1 MAKDPTRSRTLLY
14 ALPSDFAGWRRGGH
28 ASRLPA
34 GFPVLRGG
42 PAVSALISPALAA
55 PLAFDQLILS
65 VNAAVKGAG
74 VLRAEVSV
82 LQKEWSPWFAMADL
96 RGAEGSSV
104 PSKPV
109 PQGEVGQD
117 LLKLTR
123 KASAFRLR
131 FLLTGG
137 PSSRAEI
144 KLAAVC
150 LTDSSL
156 PYSAA
161 AMDRGPYAG
170 AFSLKVKPV
179 SQMRLPHPRCKDM
192 CSPVSVSMAL
202 AGIGLPAEPLRQ
214 AAAARDRAADIYG
227 NWTLNARA
235 ASLRGA
241 AAWYTRFN
249 TFAEAEAAVRRGL
262 PLAASLT
269 FGPGEL
275 RGSPLKKGTRGHFV
289 LIKGFDARGNV
300 ICNEPAVKAG
310 RAERVYL
317 REEFARAWFRNKF
330 GAAYLIVR
338 DPAVFSVVAVTAES
352 LYSAPAATP
361 ALKKKLIESQLLM
374 NEAVHPLSRRAGWTK
389 VEALEQPHKSGSH
402 RGPSGCYAGFLR
414 SSSLRADPL
423 PPPNYCVASKSAAAL
438 CGGTKVLLSA
448 GTRFWAATREK
459 SFLRA
464 WLAGGRLALVKRSD
478 CAPFPP
484 ALRGD
489 ACLRRSILAAA
500 RQFLGDKYFWGG
512 RSCHGPD
519 CSGLV
524 GLACR
529 VRGLDL
535 PRNADDQW
543 RLSPPR
549 RWRDL
554 LPGDMIFS
562 SSKGRP
568 RDIDHVMFYTGG
580 GRLLEAT
587 RDSGDVREI
596 PFVKKF
602 GALPRP
608 GDTRAV
614 FNGRT
619 VYFAGLRP
627 RDRRV

>member
-1 MAKDPTRSRTLLY
+1 MIKDPTRSRTVLY
-14 ALPSDFAGWRRGGH
+14 ALPSDFSGWRAAG
-28 ASRLPA
+28 PA
-34 GFPVLRGG
+34 AVPADERPVLRGG
-42 PAVSALISPALAA
+42 TRASRLVSPVIPA
-55 PLAFDQLILS
+55 PLAFDHLILS
-65 VNAAVKGAG
+65 VNAPVKGG
-74 VLRAEVSV
+74 GTLRAEVSV
-82 LQKEWSPWFAMADL
+82 LQKKWSPWFAMAEL

-104 PSKPV
+104 PSKPL

-131 FLLTGG
+131 FVLSG
-137 PSSRAEI
+137 PAGSRAEI

-150 LTDSSL
+150 LTDASL

-170 AFSLKVKPV
+170 PFSLKVKPV
-179 SQMRLPHPRCKDM
+179 SQMSLPHPRCKDM

-202 AGIGLPAEPLRQ
+202 SGIGLPAEPLRQ

-235 ASLRGA
+235 AALRGA

-249 TFAEAEAAVRRGL
+249 TFAEAEAVLRRGL

-300 ICNEPAVKAG
+300 VCNEPAVKNG
-310 RAERVYL
+310 RAERTYR
-317 REEFARAWFRNKF
+317 REEFARAWFRNKY
-330 GAAYLIVR
+330 GAAYIIVR
-338 DPAVFSVVAVTAES
+338 DPAVFAAVGVPVES
-352 LYSAPAATP
+352 LYSSPAFTP
-361 ALKKKLIESQLLM
+361 AQKKERIESQLLM
-374 NEAVHPLSRRAGWTK
+374 DEAVRPLSRSRGWTRI
-389 VEALEQPHKSGSH
+389 EALEQPHKSGSH

-423 PPPNYCVASKSAAAL
+423 PPPNYCVAAKSAAAA
-438 CGGTKVLLSA
+438 CGGTNLLLSA
-448 GTRFWAATREK
+448 GTRFYAAPAGKGR
-459 SFLRA
+459 LRA
-464 WLAGGRLALVKRSD
+464 WLAGGRLALVRRSD
-478 CAPFPP
+478 CVPFPP
-484 ALRGD
+484 AVRNET
-489 ACLRRSILAAA
+489 ALRRSMLSAA

-524 GLACR
+524 DLACR
-529 VRGLDL
+529 TCGLDQ

-554 LPGDMIFS
+554 LPGDLIFS
-562 SSKGRP
+562 SARGRP
-568 RDIDHVMFYTGG
+568 REIDHVMFYTGR

-587 RDSGDVREI
+587 GESGDVREI
-596 PFVKKF
+596 PFAKKF
-602 GALPRP
+602 GGLPP
-608 GDTRAV
+608 AGAV
-614 FNGRT
+614 KTVFRGKT
-619 VYFAGLRP
+619 VYFAGLRAGG
-627 RDRRV
+627 RRI

>member
-1 MAKDPTRSRTLLY
+1 MAKDPTRSRTVLY
-14 ALPSDFAGWRRGGH
+14 ALPSDFTGWRAAGR
-28 ASRLPA
+28 AAVPA
-34 GFPVLRGG
+34 EELPVLRGG
-42 PAVSALISPALAA
+42 TRASRLVSPVIPA
-55 PLAFDQLILS
+55 PLSFDHLILS
-65 VNAAVKGAG
+65 VNAPVKGG
-74 VLRAEVSV
+74 GTLRAEVSV
-82 LQKEWSPWFAMADL
+82 LQKKWSPWFAMAEL

-104 PSKPV
+104 PSRPL

-117 LLKLTR
+117 LLKLNR

-131 FLLTGG
+131 FVFSG
-137 PSSRAEI
+137 PAGSLAEI

-202 AGIGLPAEPLRQ
+202 SGIGLPADPLRQ
-214 AAAARDRAADIYG
+214 AASARDREADIYG

-249 TFAEAEAAVRRGL
+249 TFAEAEAVLRRGL

-300 ICNEPAVKAG
+300 VCNEPAVKTG
-310 RAERVYL
+310 RAERVYR
-317 REEFARAWFRNKF
+317 REEFARAWFRNKY
-330 GAAYLIVR
+330 GAAYMIAR
-338 DPAVFSVVAVTAES
+338 DPAIFSAVAVTAES
-352 LYSAPAATP
+352 LYSAPAGTP
-361 ALKKKLIESQLLM
+361 ALKRKLIESQLLM
-374 NEAVHPLSRRAGWTK
+374 NEAARPLSRRAGWTK

-402 RGPSGCYAGFLR
+402 RGPSGCYAGFVR
-414 SSSLRADPL
+414 SASLRADPL
-423 PPPNYCVASKSAAAL
+423 PPPNYCVSAKSAAAS
-438 CGGTKVLLSA
+438 CGGTKVILSA
-448 GTRFWAATREK
+448 GTRFRAAPAGK
-459 SFLRA
+459 GLLRA
-464 WLAGGRLALVKRSD
+464 WLAGGRLATIKKAD
-478 CAPFPP
+478 CVPFPP
-484 ALRGD
+484 AAKGE
-489 ACLRRSILAAA
+489 ASLRRATLAAA

-529 VRGLDL
+529 TCGLDL

-543 RLSPPR
+543 RLAPPR

-554 LPGDMIFS
+554 LPGDLIFS
-562 SSKGRP
+562 SARGRP
-568 RDIDHVMFYTGG
+568 CEIDHVMFYTGG

-587 RDSGDVREI
+587 GESGDVREI
-596 PFVKKF
+596 PFAKKF

-608 GDTRAV
+608 GAVKAV
-614 FNGRT
+614 FGGKT
-619 VYFAGLRP
+619 VFFAGLAA
-627 RDRRV
+627 RDRRA